1 MTEPSASQIHV
12 WVVEDNNHFRK
23 SVASLINQAN
33 GMTCEHAFPSCEQAI
48 KTLEAGP
55 LPDILLL
62 DIGLS
67 GMSGIEGITKFK
79 SITPSTQIIMLTMY
93 DDEKKV
99 FDAISAGAMGYLLK
113 SSPPENI
120 IRGIQEVIEGGSAI
134 NPLIARK
141 VLEQFSQV
149 KPPHPEYGLTE
160 REKEILHLFVEGLK
174 KQEIA
179 EKLFLSFHTINAHIK
194 NIYNK
199 LQVNTR
205 GQLMAKVYKERIV

>member
-1 MTEPSASQIHV
+1 M
-12 WVVEDNNHFRK
+12 
-23 SVASLINQAN
+23 
-33 GMTCEHAFPSCEQAI
+33 
-48 KTLEAGP
+48 LEAGL

-99 FDAISAGAMGYLLK
+99 FEAISAGAIGYLLK

-120 IRGIQEVIEGGSAI
+120 IRGIQEVVDGGSAI

-141 VLEQFSQV
+141 VLEQFSQA
-149 KPPHPEYGLTE
+149 KPLRSEYGLTE
-160 REKEILHLFVEGLK
+160 REKEILSHFVEGLK

-179 EKLFLSFHTINAHIK
+179 DKLFLSFHTVNAHIK

-205 GQLMAKVYKERIV
+205 GQLMAKAHRERIV

>member
-1 MTEPSASQIHV
+1 MAESDSMQIVV

-23 SVASLINQAN
+23 SVVSLVNRTE
-33 GMTCEHAFPSCEQAI
+33 GMICEHAFASCEQAL
-48 KTLEAGP
+48 TMLETGS

-67 GMSGIEGITKFK
+67 GMSGIEGIAKFK
-79 SITPSTQIIMLTMY
+79 SMIPTTQIIMLTMHE
-93 DDEKKV
+93 DDKKV
-99 FDAISAGAMGYLLK
+99 FEAISAGAMGYLLK

-120 IRGIQEVIEGGSAI
+120 IRGIQEVIDGGSAI

-141 VLEQFSQV
+141 VLEQFTRAAAS
-149 KPPHPEYGLTE
+149 HSEYGLTR
-160 REKEILHLFVEGLK
+160 REKEILALFVDGLR

-179 EKLFLSFHTINAHIK
+179 DKLFLSFHTVNAHIK

-205 GQLMAKVYKERIV
+205 GQLMAKAHKERIV